1 MLLGNS
7 SMAALFFEFV
17 HTGPAE
23 NLIAVTRF
31 LLLLFHK
38 DLKNKKAGLELS
50 IKRTSNEIEKKV
62 KPQVRFILEHCD
74 WFKSVR
80 M

>member
-1 MLLGNS
+1 MLLGHS
-7 SMAALFFEFV
+7 SMVAAPFFERV
-17 HTGPAE
+17 HTGLAE
-23 NLIAVTRF
+23 NLTAVTRF
-31 LLLLFHK
+31 LLLFHK

-74 WFKSVR
+74 WFKSIR
-80 M
+80 I